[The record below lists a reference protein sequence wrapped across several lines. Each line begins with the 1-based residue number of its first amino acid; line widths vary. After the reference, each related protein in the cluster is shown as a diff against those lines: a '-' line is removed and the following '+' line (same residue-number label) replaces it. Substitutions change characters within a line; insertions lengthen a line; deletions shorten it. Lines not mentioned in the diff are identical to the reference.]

1 MSLSSTLSS
10 VRALSDW
17 NRPTNGGRVPHRAIA
32 SLAVAV
38 VAASSS
44 LYLAPSAS
52 AIGPVAAFPITE
64 YSAGLTPSAQL
75 RDIKPG
81 PDGAMWFVE
90 FAGNKIGRIA
100 ADGAVTE
107 YSDGLTPK
115 SGLTAITA
123 GPDGNMWFLELTA
136 NSVGRITP
144 GGTITEFPL
153 PTPNSTPSHI
163 TSGPDGNLWFT
174 EGGANKI
181 GQITT
186 SGTIT
191 EFSNALTA
199 DSAPRGIVTGPDGNL
214 WFTENTANAIGRITT
229 SGVITE
235 FSNRVG
241 TAVCSY
247 ARNYLGCPTGTSRPA
262 IITNGP
268 DGNLWFTEQYGDRIG
283 RITTDGTITEFSTG
297 ITAGAELRG
306 IVAGP
311 DGALWFTESSGNRI
325 GRITTDGAVTEFMS
339 GLTPGSFP
347 FLIAQSPTGDLWFT
361 ENSVSQIGRI
371 GFGIPAVTGTSFM
384 YSPAGPSSANALVA
398 SVTPSTATGTIQFSV
413 DGLNHG
419 GPVPVVSGTA
429 STAGVIV
436 TSGNH
441 TVSAAFTSSDPSKF
455 TDSAAAP
462 TTLNLLANPSALRLS
477 ATEYSSGITSGSSLN
492 NVITGPDGALWF
504 SELTGSR
511 IGRMTTGGVVTEFSS
526 GITSGSGTRG
536 VAVGPDNNVWF
547 TEYGASQIG
556 RITTTGQV
564 TEFSSG
570 VTAGS
575 GPYKIVTGPDG
586 NLWFTE
592 YNQDRIAR
600 ITPDGTV
607 TEFGGLTSGARPS
620 WLTVGPDGNL
630 WFTEWGTS
638 SIGRITTSGSVTEFN
653 AGISPASNPNAIEVG
668 QDGNLWFTEYS
679 GNRVGRIT
687 TSGSVVEYSAGIT
700 AGSVPRTITRGPDGA
715 MWFTEYAAN
724 KIARI
729 GYDGVVNEYSVNGLS
744 ANAGPAGITLG
755 PDGRLWAATINN
767 SRIIAIDITASPDAP
782 TSLAA
787 TAGDASA
794 TLSWL
799 APTNDGGSPVTSYAV
814 TSTPLGA
821 SCVVSGVT
829 ATCSGLT
836 NGVAYT
842 FSVVATN
849 AVGDSIASAPSSAV
863 TPVTVPSAP
872 VGVTAVA
879 GNGSATISWAAPT
892 SDGGSPVTGYSVTL
906 SPGSASCSTTVGVDP
921 NPLTCIVSGLTDG
934 ITYAVSVVAT
944 NAQGSGPVAGSS
956 ASPTA
961 VQFVTGYQFGCV
973 LSEGAVH
980 CWGSSSSGTA
990 VPSDLGQVTKLTD
1003 TYGGGEICAL
1013 LASHTV
1019 RCWGGENYPGMNAWV
1034 QSLTDVYDVEV
1045 LSRACVVRGADR
1057 HVECFGQN
1065 DHGQSS
1071 PPSLTNVTNLAL
1083 NSWESC
1089 AISSEQV
1096 SCWGWNHIGQGSPPA
1111 FPATP
1116 MKLVM
1121 GADTS
1126 CAVLA
1131 NSELWCWG
1139 QNEGGQIS
1147 PSQPNGWPPGLARGR
1162 VASAVT
1168 PSQVAVGWYT
1178 ICLVDPSGTVQCS
1191 GGNGAD
1197 PGGRPSITNAAA
1209 LTGWYTNY
1217 CALTT
1222 DMAVSC
1228 WGPSVSSVTL
1238 SSSELLG
1245 LIGPPNVS
1253 PQAVAPSAPV
1263 GVTALAGNASA
1274 SVSWT
1279 APADDG
1285 GAAITS
1291 YTVTSSPAGGTC
1303 AVTGVTANCT
1313 GLTNGTA
1320 YTFTVVA
1327 TNSAGNSPS
1336 SAASATVAPATTP
1349 DAPTSVAATAG
1360 VRSANVSWTAPANN
1374 GGASITGYTVTSSPS
1389 GASCVVTGT
1398 AASCTGLANATSYT
1412 FTVVATNRVG
1422 NSASSAASAVIT
1434 TPGLPSA
1441 PTGVTATA
1449 GDTTVAVS
1457 WTAPASDGGSPIT
1470 AYVVASSPA
1479 AGSCVVTGTAAA
1491 CSGLT
1496 NGTAYSF
1503 SVKARSAVGDS
1514 AASAASNSVT
1524 PLLRPNSP
1532 TALTVTPGNGLLTVK
1547 WTAATVRTGVAIT
1560 GYTATA
1566 TPGGFTC
1573 STTAPRNGSAP
1584 TTCNIVGLVNGT
1596 SYVVSLVANSA
1607 NGASS
1612 AVVAAAATPR
1622 TVPSAPGGVTGV
1634 AGNGQ
1639 VTVSWLAP
1647 ASNGGSPITGYTV
1660 TSSRTSGTCTTT
1672 GALTCVVTGL
1682 TNGTSYTFTVK
1693 ATNAAGTSIA
1703 SSASAGVV
1711 PIGAPTA
1718 PRTVT
1723 ATANTKT
1730 HVVTVKWSTPTSTGG
1745 ASIVVYT
1752 ATLYNALTG
1761 GTVVTTCTTSAVGPT
1776 SPATTCVMPVVAA
1789 GTYYVDVTA
1798 TNASGFVSPASTPR
1812 TRIVA

>member
-1 MSLSSTLSS
+1 MTRRSG
-10 VRALSDW
+10 RGQG
-17 NRPTNGGRVPHRAIA
+17 PT
-32 SLAVAV
+32 
-38 VAASSS
+38 
-44 LYLAPSAS
+44 
-52 AIGPVAAFPITE
+52 
-64 YSAGLTPSAQL
+64 
-75 RDIKPG
+75 
-81 PDGAMWFVE
+81 
-90 FAGNKIGRIA
+90 
-100 ADGAVTE
+100 
-107 YSDGLTPK
+107 
-115 SGLTAITA
+115 
-123 GPDGNMWFLELTA
+123 
-136 NSVGRITP
+136 
-144 GGTITEFPL
+144 
-153 PTPNSTPSHI
+153 
-163 TSGPDGNLWFT
+163 
-174 EGGANKI
+174 
-181 GQITT
+181 
-186 SGTIT
+186 
-191 EFSNALTA
+191 
-199 DSAPRGIVTGPDGNL
+199 
-214 WFTENTANAIGRITT
+214 
-229 SGVITE
+229 
-235 FSNRVG
+235 
-241 TAVCSY
+241 
-247 ARNYLGCPTGTSRPA
+247 
-262 IITNGP
+262 
-268 DGNLWFTEQYGDRIG
+268 
-283 RITTDGTITEFSTG
+283 
-297 ITAGAELRG
+297 
-306 IVAGP
+306 
-311 DGALWFTESSGNRI
+311 
-325 GRITTDGAVTEFMS
+325 
-339 GLTPGSFP
+339 
-347 FLIAQSPTGDLWFT
+347 
-361 ENSVSQIGRI
+361 
-371 GFGIPAVTGTSFM
+371 
-384 YSPAGPSSANALVA
+384 
-398 SVTPSTATGTIQFSV
+398 
-413 DGLNHG
+413 
-419 GPVPVVSGTA
+419 
-429 STAGVIV
+429 
-436 TSGNH
+436 
-441 TVSAAFTSSDPSKF
+441 
-455 TDSAAAP
+455 
-462 TTLNLLANPSALRLS
+462 
-477 ATEYSSGITSGSSLN
+477 
-492 NVITGPDGALWF
+492 
-504 SELTGSR
+504 
-511 IGRMTTGGVVTEFSS
+511 
-526 GITSGSGTRG
+526 
-536 VAVGPDNNVWF
+536 
-547 TEYGASQIG
+547 
-556 RITTTGQV
+556 
-564 TEFSSG
+564 
-570 VTAGS
+570 
-575 GPYKIVTGPDG
+575 
-586 NLWFTE
+586 
-592 YNQDRIAR
+592 
-600 ITPDGTV
+600 
-607 TEFGGLTSGARPS
+607 
-620 WLTVGPDGNL
+620 
-630 WFTEWGTS
+630 
-638 SIGRITTSGSVTEFN
+638 
-653 AGISPASNPNAIEVG
+653 
-668 QDGNLWFTEYS
+668 
-679 GNRVGRIT
+679 
-687 TSGSVVEYSAGIT
+687 T
-700 AGSVPRTITRGPDGA
+700 AGSVSPRRGVVALVIALMATLCATVGVAVPANGLPVSVGTSFVRTIATGVSTYQPRTDGSSVWVANRGNDSALGTTVTQVNAITGDVVRTIQVGNGVVDAVPDGSHVWVLLA
-715 MWFTEYAAN
+715 HE
-724 KIARI
+724 ARI
-729 GYDGVVNEYSVNGLS
+729 VELDAATGQQVGDISLPNPADGFVVDGPRIWVLVGSDLLQFDTQSRSLLRTVHTGWTGGFRLDQSTLRNGHLWYLEGPPNGIGDFFLVDSLSADGSVVSTRRLFSLGGYDGGDLGGFTVDSRYAYASYRYLNQMQQFDLSTGLLVRTYSTHSFPVSMLSNDAHVWLSTEVGSDVQEFDVRTGEPVGSAVAVPNGAL
-744 ANAGPAGITLG
+744 
-755 PDGRLWAATINN
+755 
-767 SRIIAIDITASPDAP
+767 
-782 TSLAA
+782 
-787 TAGDASA
+787 
-794 TLSWL
+794 
-799 APTNDGGSPVTSYAV
+799 
-814 TSTPLGA
+814 
-821 SCVVSGVT
+821 
-829 ATCSGLT
+829 GLT
-836 NGVAYT
+836 LYGRQLWVANYLGSSIT
-842 FSVVATN
+842 ELDT
-849 AVGDSIASAPSSAV
+849 GDPSW
-863 TPVTVPSAP
+863 PSP
-872 VGVTAVA
+872 PTGVTAVA
-879 GNGSATISWAAPT
+879 GNGSATVSWSAPTSDGGSAITGYKVTPWPAGGACAVTGLTASCTGLTNGTAYTFTVVATNALGESAPSDPSATVLPVGVPSAPTNVTAVAGNGRAAVSWSTPASDGGSPITGYSVTLHPGGASCSTTVGVDIDPLTCSITGLTNGTKYSVFVTAVTAAGSGAGGTVVSYSAGSTGPAGGVIFYDAGSQQSWGRYLEAAPAGWDGPGYFGGGDPALWTFCDQTSLLVGASGTAIGTGADNSAKFVADCSSGVVRTVAAYAGGGKSDWFVPSLDEVRAMWRQRSLLGTVGSVACGYWSSTESSATDVSDLLFGGPSGGQPEGSTRVYPKSSLDCVRPIRYVSGLIPLADVTPQAVTPAAPTSVTAVAGNASASVSWTAPADNGGGAITSYTVTSSPSGASCVVTGVTANCTGLTNGTSYTFTVGATNSSGDSPSSVGSTTATPVGAPSAPTNVTAVAGNGRATISWAAPT

-1327 TNSAGNSPS
+1327 TNSAGNSPA
-1336 SAASATVAPATTP
+1336 SAASATVTPATTP
-1349 DAPTSVAATAG
+1349 DAPTSVTATAG
-1360 VRSANVSWTAPANN
+1360 VRSASVSWTAPANN
-1374 GGASITGYTVTSSPS
+1374 GGASITGYIVASSPS
-1389 GASCVVTGT
+1389 GASCVVSGT

-1470 AYVVASSPA
+1470 TYVVTSSPA

-1496 NGTAYSF
+1496 NGTAYTF
-1503 SVKARSAVGDS
+1503 TVKARSAVGDS

-1596 SYVVSLVANSA
+1596 SYVVSLVTNSA
-1607 NGASS
+1607 NGPSP
-1612 AVVAAAATPR
+1612 AVVGTAVAPR
-1622 TVPSAPGGVTGV
+1622 TVPGAPGGVTGV

-1639 VTVSWLAP
+1639 VSVSWLAP

-1711 PIGAPTA
+1711 PIGVPTA

-1745 ASIVVYT
+1745 ASIVGYT

-1776 SPATTCVMPVVAA
+1776 SPATTCVMPAVAA
-1789 GTYYVDVTA
+1789 GTYDVDVSA

-1812 TRIVA
+1812 TKVLA